1 MKKNIILGIL
11 LIPNVLLSQ
20 WEIINPLSVAQ
31 KRHESSMVACDGKFY
46 SLGGRGKRPIESY
59 DPTTNTWTIL
69 ADAPMEFNHFQA
81 ISFQH
86 EIYVV
91 GAFTGNYPHEKPI
104 PQFLIFNPKTN
115 SWREGAKIP
124 EERLRGSVGV
134 FSKGSK
140 IYIVSGIKD
149 GHWDGHVPWFDEY
162 DTKTGQWKVLPDAP
176 RSRDHFQAAIHGNKV
191 YLAGGRRSH
200 AASGKVLEQTI
211 GEVDVFDFKT
221 MQWSTMANLLPTQRA
236 GTASIIMDNQ
246 LIIMNGE
253 SSKQTPAHNEVEALN
268 LKTGEWKSLP
278 KMQQGRHG
286 TGVVK
291 YKKYLYVVS
300 GSANRGGGPELNE
313 MERVK
318 M

>member
-1 MKKNIILGIL
+1 MKKFIIGIL
-11 LIPNVLLSQ
+11 LIPNLLTAQ
-20 WEIINPLSVAQ
+20 WEILNPLTPAQ
-31 KRHESSMVACDGKFY
+31 KRHESSMVECDGKFY

-59 DPTTNTWTIL
+59 DPKQNTWTIL

-81 ISFQH
+81 LAFKH

-104 PQFLIFNPKTN
+104 ATMLIFNPKTN
-115 SWREGAKIP
+115 TWREGAKIP
-124 EERLRGSVGV
+124 EDRLRGSVGV
-134 FSKGSK
+134 FSRGDK

-149 GHWDGHVPWFDEY
+149 GHWDGHVNWFDEY
-162 DTKTGQWKVLPDAP
+162 DTKTGTWRILPDAP
-176 RSRDHFQAAIHGNKV
+176 QARDHFQAAIKGDKV

-200 AASGKVLEQTI
+200 AASGKVLEKTI

-221 MQWSTMANLLPTQRA
+221 NQWTTLENHLPTKRA
-236 GTASIIMDNQ
+236 GTASVIFGDV
-246 LIIMNGE
+246 LIVMNGE
-253 SSKQTPAHNEVEALN
+253 SSIQTPAHNEVEALN
-268 LKTGEWKSLP
+268 LKTGQWKSLP

-291 YKKYLYVVS
+291 HKKYLYVVS
-300 GSANRGGGPELNE
+300 GSGNRGGGPELSE
-313 MERVK
+313 MERMK